1 MAVLL
6 RSKCSMVWGR
16 GKDAE
21 NVYIKIV
28 ILYITAHFMY
38 DVKTWPAETEVT
50 LLLTQYEKR

>member
-1 MAVLL
+1 
-6 RSKCSMVWGR
+6 MVWGR